1 MVYLPPNQQGPDKGD
16 ELSAWLK
23 KARKQLQGTTGESR
37 TKRVKELFNAS
48 KKSLNDEQRLLAW
61 DALQKDITGEP
72 RLKKSGVRTFAQ
84 DELNPKAI
92 LQPGSVFRSPKKNK
106 DTKGM
111 KNLAAFGGRGALS
124 AVEGL
129 ANALAQ
135 QNQAAPAQT
144 YFDMAMDA
152 YRQGIWGGADQTE
165 QLTEQ
170 AVGDILGYGAFAEEQ
185 LGKGAERSAAIH
197 SGEAANQARI
207 HAEQK
212 ALLAGMPAQAEATAK
227 GVGGQGA
234 PQYNA
239 AVAAAQDFTAAAESS
254 KAAASS
260 YVNQMDAASQEYFNM
275 LKGAVQVETAAQ
287 AGRARTAIGSAKAQA
302 DSDSWQRFMDVIGIG
317 MKEDEMALSLAGA
330 GEGSPG
336 LFSGDYLETLAP
348 EEQQALAGWVTDF
361 SAWRSENEGTA
372 SSIGEMIDRY
382 INEQIAEG
390 SLTKDS
396 AFTVRQ
402 AITKSTA
409 K

>member
-1 MVYLPPNQQGPDKGD
+1 MVYVPPSSGPDKD
-16 ELSAWLK
+16 TELNTWLK
-23 KARKQLQGTTGESR
+23 KARKQLKNTTGNTRSSR
-37 TKRVKELFNAS
+37 IKELYNAS
-48 KKSLNDEQRLLAW
+48 KKVLNDEQRLLAF

-84 DELNPKAI
+84 DELDPKDI
-92 LQPGSVFRSPKKNK
+92 LNPGSTFKSPRKQK

-129 ANALAQ
+129 AQALSQ
-135 QNQAAPAQT
+135 ENQAAPAQT

-152 YRQGIWGGADQTE
+152 YRQGIWGGEDKTAQI
-165 QLTEQ
+165 TEQ
-170 AVGDILGYGAFAEEQ
+170 AVSDILGYGAFAEEQ

-207 HAEQK
+207 HNEQL
-212 ALLAGMPAQAEATAK
+212 ALLAGMPAKAETTAR

-239 AVAAAQDFTAAAESS
+239 AVAASQDFTAAAESS

-287 AGRARTAIGSAKAQA
+287 ASRARTAIGSAKSQA
-302 DSDSWQRFMDVIGIG
+302 DSDSWQRFMDVLGIG
-317 MKEDEMALSLAGA
+317 MKEDEMALSLAG
-330 GEGSPG
+330 GSESPG
-336 LFSGDYLETLAP
+336 LFSGEYLETLPP

-361 SAWRSENEGTA
+361 SAWRNENEGTA
-372 SSIGEMIDRY
+372 SSVSEMIDRY
-382 INEQIAEG
+382 ISEQIAAG

-402 AITKSTA
+402 AITKSTS